1 MKSILFTGTV
11 ESPERKQ
18 RLSRTESLFHV
29 LGQILTVLP
38 YFFNVEKKKI
48 LKNISVATTSQD
60 NPVEIR
66 VREWDRAAL

>member
-1 MKSILFTGTV
+1 MFS
-11 ESPERKQ
+11 
-18 RLSRTESLFHV
+18 
-29 LGQILTVLP
+29 GQVLTVLP

-60 NPVEIR
+60 NPVETR